1 MGKPGSVV
9 SAVIHGG
16 ADHDSVRAA
25 VPNPQALLLSWHDGH
40 MATSHQDRLEAVG
53 PRLRELRR
61 RRGLTL
67 AVLAER
73 TGINESTLSRLE
85 GGTRKP
91 TLEMLLPLAELYA
104 VPLDVLVGAPRTGD
118 PRIHPRPVT
127 RDGLTYV
134 PLSTPGGV
142 QAHKL
147 LIPPRPGSERD
158 LKTHAGFE
166 WVYVIAGSLR
176 LILGDNDLVLKPGEA
191 AEFDTQVPHWL
202 GSDDERTVE
211 LLVLFGRQGER
222 AHLRARTTPRPETS

>member
-1 MGKPGSVV
+1 MPWVQGK
-9 SAVIHGG
+9 
-16 ADHDSVRAA
+16 
-25 VPNPQALLLSWHDGH
+25 LLVWHTRPV
-40 MATSHQDRLEAVG
+40 ATSYQDRVEAVG

-67 AVLAER
+67 AELAER

-91 TLEMLLPLAELYA
+91 TLEMLLPLAEVYA
-104 VPLDVLVGAPRTGD
+104 VPLDVLVGVPRTGD

-147 LIPPRPGSERD
+147 LIPPRPGERPE

-166 WVYVIAGSLR
+166 WVYVIAGRLH
-176 LILGDNDLVLKPGEA
+176 LILGDDDLVLEPGEA
-191 AEFDTQVPHWL
+191 AEFDTHVPHWL
-202 GSDDERTVE
+202 GPGDERTVE

-222 AHLRARTTPRPETS
+222 SHLKARTTRRPTTP